1 MACSLCLA
9 VFQLQITFLA
19 KEAIGQSRIMSE
31 PNPFRYGP
39 TRGELKFWLVASIA
53 GLAFLGYVLWTRGL
67 PAAAPLLELV
77 GLPLIIFGYLGG
89 RSIKRLIRHE
99 HP

>member
-1 MACSLCLA
+1 M
-9 VFQLQITFLA
+9 T
-19 KEAIGQSRIMSE
+19 E

-39 TRGELKFWLVASIA
+39 TRGELKFWLVVSIA
-53 GLAFLGYVLWTRGL
+53 GLAFLIYAFTVRGL
-67 PAAAPLLELV
+67 PQSAALVELV
-77 GLPLIIFGYLGG
+77 GLPLIAFGYLGG